1 MLAETEL
8 NLKSDAQEQVY
19 RWAYRLLQNH
29 HDALDATQEVAVRA
43 LRQPAGELRHA
54 RAWLRRVTVNCC
66 VDMRRRP
73 REIERVAD
81 APADEQSP
89 HVAMERD
96 ESYRAVLAAVNQLSH
111 QQRCV
116 LMAKVFDEETFA
128 EIAAGMGL
136 AISTVKTHYLRGLQT
151 LREVLKFKHEVQP

>member
-1 MLAETEL
+1 MD
-8 NLKSDAQEQVY
+8 LKTDAQEQVY

-73 REIERVAD
+73 REHENVPD
-81 APADEQSP
+81 APATGQSP
-89 HVAMERD
+89 QQALERD
-96 ESYRAVLAAVNQLSH
+96 ESQQAVLTALNRLSH

-136 AISTVKTHYLRGLQT
+136 AVSTVKTHYLRGLQT
-151 LREVLKFKHEVQP
+151 LREVLKSEHKVQP